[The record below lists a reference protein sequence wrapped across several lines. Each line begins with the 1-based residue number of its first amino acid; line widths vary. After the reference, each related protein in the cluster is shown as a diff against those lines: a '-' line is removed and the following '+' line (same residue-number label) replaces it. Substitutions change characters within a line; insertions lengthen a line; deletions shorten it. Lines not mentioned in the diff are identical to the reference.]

1 MLINVEYAFFKEI
14 HSLSDLIITYCLI
27 IEILISLFLGL
38 SSKYIAKIS
47 AHLSQNNRVF
57 RFNEYSYKTFDKT
70 TITSCFLFS
79 NAAPEFVIIKYHNSI
94 ALSEEFYNS
103 MGEKAIIKY
112 QDINDR
118 GTLQWSILYS
128 PFLIALI
135 CLPLIFGCF
144 LFLASNNF
152 PLLRNFSI
160 ELICSAIFW
169 TITMPWIFLIPKLI
183 KK

>member
-1 MLINVEYAFFKEI
+1 MNIDYDFFKEI
-14 HSLSDLIITYCLI
+14 YSLSNLI

-38 SSKYIAKIS
+38 SSKYLSKIS
-47 AHLSQNNRVF
+47 AHLSQNNQVILL
-57 RFNEYSYKTFDKT
+57 NEYSYKTFDKT

-79 NAAPEFVIIKYHNSI
+79 NIAPEFVIVRHGNGMIS
-94 ALSEEFYNS
+94 SEEFYNF
-103 MGEKAIIKY
+103 MGEKAIIRY

-135 CLPLIFGCF
+135 CLPLISGCF
-144 LFLASNNF
+144 LFLTSNNF
-152 PLLRNFSI
+152 PLIRNFSV

-169 TITMPWIFLIPKLI
+169 TLIIPWIFLISKLI

>member
-1 MLINVEYAFFKEI
+1 LLNDLLIAHYLIVEI
-14 HSLSDLIITYCLI
+14 S
-27 IEILISLFLGL
+27 ISLFLGL
-38 SSKYIAKIS
+38 SIKYLAKIS
-47 AHLSQNNRVF
+47 AQSSQNNRVSP
-57 RFNEYSYKTFDKT
+57 FNEYFYKTFDKT

-79 NAAPEFVIIKYHNSI
+79 NIDPEFVIIKYHNGI
-94 ALSEEFYNS
+94 ALSEEFYNF

-112 QDINDR
+112 QDLNDR

-128 PFLIALI
+128 PFLLSLI
-135 CLPLIFGCF
+135 CLPLIFGCL
-144 LFLASNNF
+144 LFLTSNNF
-152 PLLRNFSI
+152 PLLRNFSV